1 MKRCSTRSLIDD
13 EKKEPRGLKCRDVC
27 AYSNYPCSYF
37 TIPLIFLAGAIS
49 TCFELLL
56 SEWLREWVEQDNTEQ
71 TRPFYRL
78 TFLLLL
84 VFFFVSGNVRIFVIN
99 TVTLTQTKRLH
110 SKMLSHLLRAR
121 VAFFDANPTGR
132 ILNRFSKDL
141 AAGDMVLPLLL
152 NWFIQISLKI
162 LGVLVIVVTVLP
174 WMLIGVC
181 LLFLTLFFLR

>member
-1 MKRCSTRSLIDD
+1 M
-13 EKKEPRGLKCRDVC
+13 
-27 AYSNYPCSYF
+27 
-37 TIPLIFLAGAIS
+37 
-49 TCFELLL
+49 
-56 SEWLREWVEQDNTEQ
+56 
-71 TRPFYRL
+71 
-78 TFLLLL
+78 
-84 VFFFVSGNVRIFVIN
+84 SGNVRIFVIN

-121 VAFFDANPTGR
+121 VAFFDTNPTGR